1 MTHGSSVAIVGGGIS
16 GLATA
21 YYLQQLK
28 PDWRL
33 TLFEKQPAWGG
44 TMRTEEVDGFLFE
57 TGSNGFLS
65 SKPYTMDL
73 VQDSGAAPLLMRS
86 QDAARK
92 RFVYTDKLHRLPESP
107 PAFIR
112 TPLLSWKGKLRVLG
126 EFFVPARKDP
136 GDETL
141 KEFGDRRVG
150 PEFTDVFL
158 NAMSAG
164 IFGSQPEDLSVAA
177 AFPLVVRLE
186 QEHGGLFRGMLA
198 KRKKE
203 AGPGGVLMSF
213 TGGVSTFVEHLVGRI
228 SGDHQLGVGI
238 EAIAA
243 DGDGFRVSTGNG
255 EVEFDK
261 VVLATPSF
269 VTSALVRDLDPELAG
284 LLDRIRY
291 APISLVGFGYD
302 KVSHDL
308 DGFGLL
314 TTRSACRQV
323 LGVLWDSSIFPDRAP
338 DGKVSLRAMIGGMR
352 QPELA
357 LREPD
362 ELIRM
367 AREDIET
374 TMGIT
379 ETPITTFV
387 QRWERGIPNY
397 APGHLDLVDR
407 IFSRLKTHRGLYV
420 SSNAYQ
426 GVGINDC
433 VQRAKERAEEIAAD
447 G

>member
-1 MTHGSSVAIVGGGIS
+1 MTQGSSVAIIGGGIS
-16 GLATA
+16 GLTTA
-21 YYLQQLK
+21 FYLKQLK
-28 PDWRL
+28 PNWEI
-33 TLFEKQPAWGG
+33 TLFEKQSAWGG
-44 TMRTEEVDGFLFE
+44 TMRTETVDGFLFE

-73 VQDSGAAPLLMRS
+73 VRDSGAEDLLMRS
-86 QDAARK
+86 EDVARK
-92 RFVYTDKLHRLPESP
+92 RFVFTDRLHRLPESP
-107 PAFIR
+107 PAFIK

-126 EFFVPARKDP
+126 EFFVPASKNP

-141 KEFGDRRVG
+141 KQFGDRRLG
-150 PEFTDVFL
+150 SEFTDVFL

-198 KRKKE
+198 KRRKE

-213 TGGVSTFVEHLVGRI
+213 TGGVSTFIEHLVGRI
-228 SGDHQLGVGI
+228 PGEHQLGVGV
-238 EAIAA
+238 ESIAA
-243 DGDGFRVSTGNG
+243 EGGRYRLRSGRG
-255 EVEFDK
+255 EAEFDK
-261 VVLATPSF
+261 VVLATPAF
-269 VTSALVRDLDPELAG
+269 VASQLVRDLDEGLAG
-284 LLDRIRY
+284 LLDQIRY
-291 APISLVGFGYD
+291 APISLVGFGYES
-302 KVSHDL
+302 VSHDL

-314 TTRSACRQV
+314 TTRSAGRQV

-338 DGKVSLRAMIGGMR
+338 DGRVSLRAMIGGMR

-357 LREPD
+357 MREPA

-379 ETPITTFV
+379 EDPIT
-387 QRWERGIPNY
+387 
-397 APGHLDLVDR
+397 
-407 IFSRLKTHRGLYV
+407 
-420 SSNAYQ
+420 
-426 GVGINDC
+426 
-433 VQRAKERAEEIAAD
+433 
-447 G
+447 